1 MGEKKNLK
9 TVEVN
14 GVKFEISPDVF
25 DDFEIIDAFDEIQ
38 QGNALRIAGA
48 MRLIVG
54 DRYKDLMNV
63 LRDEDTGRVSTE
75 RVGEVF
81 TQIIQEIAPN

>member
-54 DRYKDLMNV
+54 DRYRDLMNV